1 MSKILI
7 IDDEINLRETIA
19 EMLTYLGYEIYLSND
34 GKDGLEKV
42 KSVLPNLI
50 ICDIMMPVLDG
61 YGFMEQ
67 HRVSEYHEIPV
78 LFLSAK
84 VEPKDKEKG
93 IALGV
98 KDYITKPFAFKDLKT
113 IIDRHLK
120 DI

>member
-42 KSVLPNLI
+42 KSILPNLI
-50 ICDIMMPVLDG
+50 ICDIMMPALDG

-67 HRVSEYHEIPV
+67 HQASIYNEIPV

-84 VEPKDKEKG
+84 VEQKDKEKG
-93 IALGV
+93 FALGV
-98 KDYITKPFAFKDLKT
+98 KDYITKPFAFKDLKE
-113 IIDRHLK
+113 IIDLHLK
-120 DI
+120 NN